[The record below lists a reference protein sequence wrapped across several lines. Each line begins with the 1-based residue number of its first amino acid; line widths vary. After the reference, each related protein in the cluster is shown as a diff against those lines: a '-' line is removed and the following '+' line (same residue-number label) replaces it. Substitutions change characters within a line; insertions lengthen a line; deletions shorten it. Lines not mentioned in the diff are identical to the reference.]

1 MNQPSNVS
9 TASHQTASIRIIGQ
23 AISLSG
29 QFIAEPLC
37 G

>member
-1 MNQPSNVS
+1 MNQPAHVS
-9 TASHQTASIRIIGQ
+9 TSAHQTASIRIIGQ

-29 QFIAEPLC
+29 QFIAELLC